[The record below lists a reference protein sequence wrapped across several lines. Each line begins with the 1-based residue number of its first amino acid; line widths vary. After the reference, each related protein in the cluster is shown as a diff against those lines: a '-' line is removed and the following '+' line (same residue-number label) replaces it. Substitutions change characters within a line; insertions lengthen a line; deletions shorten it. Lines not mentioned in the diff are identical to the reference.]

1 LKYMEEAVSD
11 NRILGTYLF
20 EGASGTGKL
29 MLARFFAASALCR
42 EGAKNVPCGNCSVC
56 ERIFS
61 GIHPDVCEVTADEEK
76 TGITVDEIRETVL
89 SAQLTP
95 TESDRKF
102 YIIRPADK
110 MNIQAQNA
118 LLKGIEE
125 PPANVTYMLLADDIT
140 SLLPTVVSRSYKMK
154 TEELSFESIYNAL
167 SEEFTNESKEKIR
180 FASLLSSG
188 SLGKAKLLLND
199 EEMTEARSKA
209 LLYVDAFVKG
219 YDPIKRSLYLEQG
232 QKKDSMLLV
241 LSMINLAARDLLV
254 VKYASE
260 DTELMI
266 YGSAEDAVRAS
277 EKANGRS
284 IVKLFDIT
292 SELLRSANKNV
303 NASCASSAVNTLI

>member
-1 LKYMEEAVSD
+1 M
-11 NRILGTYLF
+11 
-20 EGASGTGKL
+20 
-29 MLARFFAASALCR
+29 
-42 EGAKNVPCGNCSVC
+42 
-56 ERIFS
+56 
-61 GIHPDVCEVTADEEK
+61 
-76 TGITVDEIRETVL
+76 
-89 SAQLTP
+89 
-95 TESDRKF
+95 
-102 YIIRPADK
+102 
-110 MNIQAQNA
+110 
-118 LLKGIEE
+118 
-125 PPANVTYMLLADDIT
+125 
-140 SLLPTVVSRSYKMK
+140 
-154 TEELSFESIYNAL
+154 
-167 SEEFTNESKEKIR
+167 
-180 FASLLSSG
+180 
-188 SLGKAKLLLND
+188 LND